1 MEMHGVESFTIN
13 RSTEHNIATSSAEK
27 MFRNYNA
34 EERSSHLLRGES
46 LKSRT

>member
-13 RSTEHNIATSSAEK
+13 TSIEHNIATSFAEK

-34 EERSSHLLRGES
+34 EERSSHS
-46 LKSRT
+46 AAKA